1 MINQKISDVRKDYIK
16 SSMNDT
22 ELAENPV
29 VQFLEW
35 YADAEKAKIEDF
47 NAVTLA
53 TCGADGQPDA
63 RTVLLKSV
71 HDDSFIFFTNYN
83 SAKGQQ
89 LAANPKATL
98 VFYWKELER
107 QVRIQGEVSKIPAAA
122 SDNYFYSRPLGSQI
136 SAIVSSQ
143 SEKMELSKK
152 ALQKEIESLEKL
164 DQSKIKR
171 PEHWGGYGLR
181 WEKIEFW
188 QGRASR
194 FHDRFLYERVG
205 TDEISISRLQP

>member
-1 MINQKISDVRKDYIK
+1 MIP
-16 SSMNDT
+16 
-22 ELAENPV
+22 L
-29 VQFLEW
+29 F
-35 YADAEKAKIEDF
+35 
-47 NAVTLA
+47 
-53 TCGADGQPDA
+53 
-63 RTVLLKSV
+63 
-71 HDDSFIFFTNYN
+71 FFTNYN
-83 SAKGQQ
+83 SAKGRQ
-89 LAANPKATL
+89 LSENPKATL

-122 SDNYFYSRPLGSQI
+122 SDDYFYSRPLGSQI

-152 ALQKEIESLEKL
+152 ALQKKVESLEKL
-164 DQSKIKR
+164 NQSEINR